1 MKTNIKQAYSI
12 RLYNKALNL
21 FKSLGFE
28 GVIWIAALLYLALFN
43 DPFHHHFTVCP
54 FANFGFEHCPGCGL
68 GNSISLFFHGYFIE
82 SFSTHVLGIP
92 ALLIIL
98 YRVFSLIRFNKRYIK
113 SPSKSRSSYA

>member
-12 RLYNKALNL
+12 RFYNKALNL
-21 FKSLGFE
+21 FKSLGLE

-43 DPFHHHFTVCP
+43 DPFHQHFTVCP
-54 FANFGFEHCPGCGL
+54 FANLGFEHCPGCGL
-68 GNSISLFFHGYFIE
+68 GNSISLFFRGYFIE
-82 SFSTHVLGIP
+82 SFNTHVLGIP